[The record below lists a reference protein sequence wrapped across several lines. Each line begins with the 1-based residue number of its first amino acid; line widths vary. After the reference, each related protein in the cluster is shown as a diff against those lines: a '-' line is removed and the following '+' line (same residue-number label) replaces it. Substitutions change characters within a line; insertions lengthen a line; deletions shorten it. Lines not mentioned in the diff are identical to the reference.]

1 MCVTIVSADVDA
13 VAKSFGV
20 TLSTLRQILDGLLQP
35 VNFDAR
41 DRELLILTY
50 NVFCQSCNIAFSAL
64 TLLVGRQEGHPAC

>member
-1 MCVTIVSADVDA
+1 VCVTIVSADVEV
-13 VAKSFGV
+13 VAESFGV

-50 NVFCQSCNIAFSAL
+50 NVFYVRVAILPSVL
-64 TLLVGRQEGHPAC
+64 